1 MMSDDPEGYHEHDG
15 KAYCRPCYVELFAP
29 YCRGCNKPIVDK
41 ICVTALNSKY
51 HQDCFVCR
59 VGALFNI
66 EILIFSLNPNKYRHS
81 LSLSFTVSLRVTF
94 PISPL
99 SLYLF
104 YPPHSV
110 GILNQI
116 FHLNFIFSNTGLCLS
131 TQKWKLFRIRRGAI
145 LWRTFPLQDVSRL
158 CQIASRTKQILW
170 LIEFSV
176 KWTEEGDN
184 QQ

>member
-1 MMSDDPEGYHEHDG
+1 MSDDPEGYHEHDG

-104 YPPHSV
+104 LSSSLSRHPKSNISFEFYFLKYRIVLVHSKMET
-110 GILNQI
+110 I
-116 FHLNFIFSNTGLCLS
+116 SNSKASHTVKNISVARCVP
-131 TQKWKLFRIRRGAI
+131 I
-145 LWRTFPLQDVSRL
+145 VSNCVAHKTNTL
-158 CQIASRTKQILW
+158 AH
-170 LIEFSV
+170 
-176 KWTEEGDN
+176 
-184 QQ
+184 